1 MTVLLLALNEVN
13 FDHIRSY
20 IGMGKLPVLGRLLES
35 HGLVE
40 TTSEENYEELEPWI
54 QWVTAQTGKPL
65 AEHGIFRLGDIV
77 QQDIPQ
83 IWEALEAQG
92 LSVGAIS
99 PMNAKNRC
107 RSPAFFVPDPWT
119 STSVTGSWLMKKFY
133 GAVAQAVNENAQSRL
148 TVSSAVWLLAGL
160 AAYARPTNYVGY
172 LTQAASALR
181 RRSWAKALILDQV
194 LADVFVTFTNR
205 KKPDFASLFL
215 NAGAHIQHHY
225 MFNSKAY
232 SGPQTNPEWY
242 IAADSDPVL
251 EVYELYDRIIG
262 QIRDAFPEA
271 RLLLATG
278 LHQDPHPETTYY
290 WRLKDHATFLTRIGV
305 AYEQVKPL
313 MSRDFVVDCATVE
326 LAAAAE
332 RRLSG
337 VKADDGTPLFDIDNR
352 GSDLFVM
359 LTWPHDIGPD
369 FGFYVDNAY
378 HAGLLDDVAF
388 VAIKNGRHNGIGY
401 LLDTG
406 STPKG
411 DQRMPLSA
419 LPDRIASACGASWPA
434 NYSRESASAA

>member
-13 FDHIRSY
+13 FDHVRSY
-20 IGMGKLPVLGRLLES
+20 IGMGKLPVLGRLLER

-40 TTSEENYEELEPWI
+40 TTSEKNYEELEPWI

-77 QQDIPQ
+77 QHDIPQ

-92 LSVGAIS
+92 LTVGAIS

-107 RSPAFFVPDPWT
+107 RSAAFFVPDPWT

-148 TVSSAVWLLAGL
+148 TASSAVWLLAGL
-160 AAYARPTNYVGY
+160 SAYARSANYRRY
-172 LTQAASALR
+172 LLLAASALR

-194 LADVFVTFTNR
+194 LADVFVTFGKR

-232 SGPQTNPEWY
+232 AGPQANPEWY

-251 EVYELYDRIIG
+251 EVYELYDHIVG

-271 RLLLATG
+271 RLMLATG
-278 LHQDPHPETTYY
+278 LHQDPHPETTFY
-290 WRLKDHATFLTRIGV
+290 WRLKDHAAFLKRIGV
-305 AYEQVKPL
+305 AFKQIKPL
-313 MSRDFVVDCATVE
+313 MSRDFVVDCANAE
-326 LAAAAE
+326 QAAAAE

-337 VKADDGTPLFDIDNR
+337 VKAADGTPLFDIDNR
-352 GSDLFVM
+352 GADLFVM
-359 LTWPHDIGPD
+359 LTWPHDIGP
-369 FGFYVDNAY
+369 GFEYYVDNTQ
-378 HAGLLDDVAF
+378 HVGLRDDVAF

-406 STPKG
+406 AAAG
-411 DQRMPLSA
+411 GERVPLSE
-419 LPDRIASACGASWPA
+419 LPDRIALACGASWPA
-434 NYSRESASAA
+434 DRARELAPAA